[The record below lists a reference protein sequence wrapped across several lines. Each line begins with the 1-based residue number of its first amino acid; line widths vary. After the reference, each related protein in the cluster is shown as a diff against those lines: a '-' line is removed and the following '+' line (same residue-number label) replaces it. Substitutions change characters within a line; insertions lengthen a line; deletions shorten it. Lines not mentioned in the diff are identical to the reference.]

1 MVAVRNLD
9 FIGQIAVFLKTGSFT
24 LPSAPCKKQK
34 HRNKIT
40 PVYCLNLQLLL
51 GVTRSL
57 AAVK

>member
-9 FIGQIAVFLKTGSFT
+9 FIGQIAVFIKTGSFSRLST
-24 LPSAPCKKQK
+24 PCKKQK
-34 HRNKIT
+34 HRNKTT

-57 AAVK
+57 PDCY